1 MASALG
7 LVMLPRGHSPSCAS
21 ATGVSTALAAL
32 LVLVDGGDAELS
44 PSVKYWGSMAFPS
57 ILLSHLS
64 ASLTHCPPALPC
76 SSCLL
81 WELPLDKA
89 GAKP

>member
-1 MASALG
+1 MFTAASALG

-44 PSVKYWGSMAFPS
+44 PSVKY
-57 ILLSHLS
+57 
-64 ASLTHCPPALPC
+64 
-76 SSCLL
+76 
-81 WELPLDKA
+81 
-89 GAKP
+89 